1 MNEKKDFKFDKRAEY
16 YDEGFEGKASKKF
29 YKLLTENAA
38 LTDGMNLLDAGCG
51 TGTILKRLSQK
62 CSINGFGIDVEENM
76 LQIARSKCPDMQIK
90 NCSCDCIPF
99 EPDSFDAITACMA
112 FHHFPN
118 KDGFAKEC
126 ARLLKKGGKLYIAD
140 PKLPLIIRKILNLAL
155 KIHKIHGKI
164 FTEKEIADF
173 FADYGFSELFYK
185 SESYAQLICL
195 EK

>member
-1 MNEKKDFKFDKRAEY
+1 
-16 YDEGFEGKASKKF
+16 
-29 YKLLTENAA
+29 
-38 LTDGMNLLDAGCG
+38 
-51 TGTILKRLSQK
+51 
-62 CSINGFGIDVEENM
+62 
-76 LQIARSKCPDMQIK
+76 
-90 NCSCDCIPF
+90 
-99 EPDSFDAITACMA
+99 MA

-140 PKLPLIIRKILNLAL
+140 PKLPLIIRKVLNLAL